1 MLYSEIFKSIQG
13 EGHYTGVPTTWLR
26 FFGCNLECNGFGQDD
41 PTDPSTYKLPYKDF
55 DIIEVKNVEDLPV
68 WKYGC
73 DSSYSWSK
81 KFAKIQKNKTCEEV
95 AKRLYDQMYNENTH
109 IAFTGGEPLMKAAQK
124 NTVKILEEMDRLFGR
139 KRFTNITWETNGT
152 RPLDP
157 ILHNYLQSIEHTTE
171 FFFSVSPKLWSVAGE
186 KEGIQP
192 DIVRQYH
199 DLSDIGQ
206 LKFVCNGTN
215 GGVCRQ
221 DVEVQQPWNTNFQKI
236 LKSDAFDMVLPETW
250 YSISESKA
258 ILGFRPHDARLVAEG
273 GVSGR
278 VTVVETLGAE
288 KLVYLKV
295 GKNSLSILVPATEKI
310 RSGDQLRFD
319 LNQDALHLFN
329 REDEKRIPSSK
340 QS

>member
-1 MLYSEIFKSIQG
+1 MGVTVLYSEIFRSIQG

-41 PTDPSTYKLPYKDF
+41 PTDPSTYQLPYKDF
-55 DIIEVKNVEDLPV
+55 DLINVQNVEDLPV

-81 KFAKIQKNKTCEEV
+81 KFAKIQKNESCEEV
-95 AKRLYDQMYNENTH
+95 AKRLYDQMYDENTH

-186 KEGIQP
+186 KDGIQP
-192 DIVRQYH
+192 DIVKQYH
-199 DLSDIGQ
+199 DFSDVGQ
-206 LKFVCNGTN
+206 LKFVCNGT
-215 GGVCRQ
+215 
-221 DVEVQQPWNTNFQKI
+221 DKAWDEIEESI
-236 LKSDAFDMVLPETW
+236 LK
-250 YSISESKA
+250 
-258 ILGFRPHDARLVAEG
+258 FR
-273 GVSGR
+273 
-278 VTVVETLGAE
+278 
-288 KLVYLKV
+288 KV
-295 GKNSLSILVPATEKI
+295 GVEYPIWIMPVGATEESQDEVAKEI
-310 RSGDQLRFD
+310 TIQTMDRGYNVSARVHCYIFG
-319 LNQDALHLFN
+319 NQ
-329 REDEKRIPSSK
+329 IGT
-340 QS
+340 

>member
-1 MLYSEIFKSIQG
+1 
-13 EGHYTGVPTTWLR
+13 
-26 FFGCNLECNGFGQDD
+26 
-41 PTDPSTYKLPYKDF
+41 
-55 DIIEVKNVEDLPV
+55 
-68 WKYGC
+68 
-73 DSSYSWSK
+73 
-81 KFAKIQKNKTCEEV
+81 
-95 AKRLYDQMYNENTH
+95 MYNENTH

-215 GGVCRQ
+215 EAW
-221 DVEVQQPWNTNFQKI
+221 DEIEDSI
-236 LKSDAFDMVLPETW
+236 LK
-250 YSISESKA
+250 
-258 ILGFRPHDARLVAEG
+258 FR
-273 GVSGR
+273 
-278 VTVVETLGAE
+278 
-288 KLVYLKV
+288 KV
-295 GKNSLSILVPATEKI
+295 GVDYPIWIMPVGATEESQDEVAKQI
-310 RSGDQLRFD
+310 TIQTMERGYNVSARVHCYIFG
-319 LNQDALHLFN
+319 NQ
-329 REDEKRIPSSK
+329 IGT
-340 QS
+340 

>member
-1 MLYSEIFKSIQG
+1 MGVTVLYSEIFKSIQG
-13 EGHYTGVPTTWLR
+13 EGHYTGVPTSWLR

-41 PTDPSTYKLPYKDF
+41 PTDPSTYQLPYKDF
-55 DIIEVKNVEDLPV
+55 DLIDIKNVEDLPV

-81 KFAKIQKNKTCEEV
+81 KFAKIQKNETCEEV

-186 KEGIQP
+186 KDGIQP

-215 GGVCRQ
+215 EAW
-221 DVEVQQPWNTNFQKI
+221 DEIEDSI
-236 LKSDAFDMVLPETW
+236 LK
-250 YSISESKA
+250 
-258 ILGFRPHDARLVAEG
+258 FR
-273 GVSGR
+273 
-278 VTVVETLGAE
+278 
-288 KLVYLKV
+288 KV
-295 GKNSLSILVPATEKI
+295 GVDYPIWIMPVGATEESQDEVAKQI
-310 RSGDQLRFD
+310 TIQTMERGYNVSARVHCYIFG
-319 LNQDALHLFN
+319 NQ
-329 REDEKRIPSSK
+329 IGT
-340 QS
+340 

>member
-1 MLYSEIFKSIQG
+1 VLYSEIFKSIQG

-55 DIIEVKNVEDLPV
+55 DLIDVKNVEDLPV

-81 KFAKIQKNKTCEEV
+81 KFAKIQKNESCEEV

-124 NTVKILEEMDRLFGR
+124 NTVKILEEMDRLLGR
-139 KRFTNITWETNGT
+139 KRFTNITWESNGT
-152 RPLDP
+152 RPLDS

-192 DIVRQYH
+192 EIVKQYH
-199 DLSDIGQ
+199 DLSEVGQ
-206 LKFVCNGTN
+206 LKFVCNGT
-215 GGVCRQ
+215 
-221 DVEVQQPWNTNFQKI
+221 DEAWDEIEDSI
-236 LKSDAFDMVLPETW
+236 LK
-250 YSISESKA
+250 
-258 ILGFRPHDARLVAEG
+258 FR
-273 GVSGR
+273 
-278 VTVVETLGAE
+278 
-288 KLVYLKV
+288 KV
-295 GKNSLSILVPATEKI
+295 GVNYPIWIMPVGATEESQDEVAKEI
-310 RSGDQLRFD
+310 TIQTMDRGYNVSARVHCYIFG
-319 LNQDALHLFN
+319 NQ
-329 REDEKRIPSSK
+329 IGT
-340 QS
+340 